1 MMNSGSADPKFS
13 IGSNWKNRFYPMNGP
28 EDILECD
35 RAINTLKW
43 SEEKINE
50 YNNFLSDLK
59 KAHDNYVFALQNEI
73 ISKTKHVIK
82 DNPNSKGFNL
92 EDPQFI
98 EADIGKFSENTIYK
112 GLWDKKKKKYSRISH
127 IEAGIDLTP
136 FEEVKFIF
144 NGFGSGYTL
153 TDTSNKYKTQITVN
167 LD

>member
-1 MMNSGSADPKFS
+1 MNIPILNELRKESRIEKNKF
-13 IGSNWKNRFYPMNGP
+13 NKKKL
-28 EDILECD
+28 EEILKYRDEK
-35 RAINTLKW
+35 RKKW

-98 EADIGKFSENTIYK
+98 EADIGKFSQNTIYK

-144 NGFGSGYTL
+144 NGFGSGYNL
-153 TDTSNKYKTQITVN
+153 IDTSNKYKTQITVN

>member
-1 MMNSGSADPKFS
+1 MIIPILNELRKESRIEKNKF
-13 IGSNWKNRFYPMNGP
+13 NKKKL
-28 EDILECD
+28 EEILKYRDEK
-35 RAINTLKW
+35 RKKW

-59 KAHDNYVFALQNEI
+59 KAHENYVNALQKEI
-73 ISKTKHVIK
+73 ISKTKYVIK
-82 DNPNSKGFNL
+82 VNPNSKGFNL

-98 EADIGKFSENTIYK
+98 EADIGKFSQNTIYK

-144 NGFGSGYTL
+144 NGFGSGYNL
-153 TDTSNKYKTQITVN
+153 IDTSNKYKTQITVN

>member
-1 MMNSGSADPKFS
+1 MIIPILNELRKESRIEKNKF
-13 IGSNWKNRFYPMNGP
+13 NKKKL
-28 EDILECD
+28 EEILKYRDEK
-35 RAINTLKW
+35 RKKW
-43 SEEKINE
+43 SKEKINE

>member
-1 MMNSGSADPKFS
+1 MIIPVLNELRKESRIEKNK
-13 IGSNWKNRFYPMNGP
+13 SNKKKLD
-28 EDILECD
+28 EILKYRNE
-35 RAINTLKW
+35 RRKGW
-43 SEEKINE
+43 SQDKINK
-50 YNNFLSDLK
+50 YNKFLIELK
-59 KAHDNYVFALQNEI
+59 KAHDNYVNALQKEI
-73 ISKTKHVIK
+73 ISKTKYVIK
-82 DNPNSKGFNL
+82 VNPNSKGFNL

-144 NGFGSGYTL
+144 MGFGSGYTL

>member
-1 MMNSGSADPKFS
+1 MIIPILNELRKESRIEKNKF
-13 IGSNWKNRFYPMNGP
+13 NKKKL
-28 EDILECD
+28 EEILKYRDEK
-35 RAINTLKW
+35 RKKW
-43 SEEKINE
+43 SKEKINQ
-50 YNNFLSDLK
+50 YNNFLIELK
-59 KAHDNYVFALQNEI
+59 KAHENYVNALQKEI
-73 ISKTKHVIK
+73 ISKTKYVIK
-82 DNPNSKGFNL
+82 VNPNSKGFNL

-98 EADIGKFSENTIYK
+98 EADIGKFSQNTIYK

>member
-1 MMNSGSADPKFS
+1 MIIPILNELRKESRIEKNKF
-13 IGSNWKNRFYPMNGP
+13 NKKKL
-28 EDILECD
+28 EEILKYRDEK
-35 RAINTLKW
+35 RKKW
-43 SEEKINE
+43 SKEKINQ
-50 YNNFLSDLK
+50 YNNFLIELK
-59 KAHDNYVFALQNEI
+59 KAHENYVNALQKEI
-73 ISKTKHVIK
+73 ISKTKYVIK
-82 DNPNSKGFNL
+82 VNPNSKGFNL

>member
-1 MMNSGSADPKFS
+1 MIIPILNELRKESRIEKNKF
-13 IGSNWKNRFYPMNGP
+13 NKKKL
-28 EDILECD
+28 EEILKYRDEK
-35 RAINTLKW
+35 RKKW
-43 SEEKINE
+43 SKEKINE
-50 YNNFLSDLK
+50 YNNFLIELK
-59 KAHDNYVFALQNEI
+59 KAHENYVNALQKEI

-82 DNPNSKGFNL
+82 DNPNSRGFNL
-92 EDPQFI
+92 QDPQFI

-144 NGFGSGYTL
+144 NGFGYTL

>member
-1 MMNSGSADPKFS
+1 MNIPILNELRKESRIEKNKF
-13 IGSNWKNRFYPMNGP
+13 NKKKL
-28 EDILECD
+28 EEILKYRDEK
-35 RAINTLKW
+35 RKKW

-144 NGFGSGYTL
+144 NGFGSGYNL
-153 TDTSNKYKTQITVN
+153 IDTSNKYKTQITVN

>member
-1 MMNSGSADPKFS
+1 MIIPVLNELRKESRIEKNK
-13 IGSNWKNRFYPMNGP
+13 SNKKKLD
-28 EDILECD
+28 EILKYRNE
-35 RAINTLKW
+35 RRKSW
-43 SEEKINE
+43 SQDKINK
-50 YNNFLSDLK
+50 YNKFLIELK

-153 TDTSNKYKTQITVN
+153 TDTSFINQK
-167 LD
+167 

>member
-1 MMNSGSADPKFS
+1 MIIPILNELRKESRIEKNKF
-13 IGSNWKNRFYPMNGP
+13 NKKKL
-28 EDILECD
+28 EEILKYRDEK
-35 RAINTLKW
+35 RKKW

-144 NGFGSGYTL
+144 NGFGSGYNL
-153 TDTSNKYKTQITVN
+153 IDTSNKYKTQITVN